1 MSTTQLFRVGLIVLL
16 VLGMLIRPTL
26 NQIGEIHGL
35 EHRFQTS
42 ADSQINISVDK
53 PSEPPRGGS
62 IHRQLN
68 RAGNCPITYMRH
80 AHGFTAI
87 EVQPERTIQA
97 PFLGETLPRR
107 YTSCVDE
114 TNASTENS

>member
-26 NQIGEIHGL
+26 NRIGEIHGL

-53 PSEPPRGGS
+53 PSSDHFQGG
-62 IHRQLN
+62 HQLQHS
-68 RAGNCPITYMRH
+68 AETGSS
-80 AHGFTAI
+80 ASLL
-87 EVQPERTIQA
+87 
-97 PFLGETLPRR
+97 PFLGILGLNLPQVKVVGQPLQLLPIPPLSFHFRPPIF
-107 YTSCVDE
+107 
-114 TNASTENS
+114 